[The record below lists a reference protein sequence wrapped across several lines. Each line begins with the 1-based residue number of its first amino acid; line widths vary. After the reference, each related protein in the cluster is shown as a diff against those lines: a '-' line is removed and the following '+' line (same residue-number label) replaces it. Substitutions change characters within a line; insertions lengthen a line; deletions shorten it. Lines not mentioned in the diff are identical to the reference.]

1 MDEVNNLF
9 NPNRKT
15 IVLEKQVSSDAKGEV
30 DPNRK
35 SLIVEEQASS
45 EAKVD
50 PKEKEVIS
58 DNLKGLID
66 INVVAKKSPPP
77 KLISPRSP
85 SPKPEIAV
93 KTLDDLSDMD
103 LHTSEDDEVVE
114 IKVVEKRFGYQPDC
128 EDISSDEEWA

>member
-15 IVLEKQVSSDAKGEV
+15 IVLEKQVTSDAKGEV

-58 DNLKGLID
+58 DNGKGLID
-66 INVVAKKSPPP
+66 INVVAKMGNKTEP
-77 KLISPRSP
+77 ISYS
-85 SPKPEIAV
+85 
-93 KTLDDLSDMD
+93 
-103 LHTSEDDEVVE
+103 
-114 IKVVEKRFGYQPDC
+114 
-128 EDISSDEEWA
+128 